1 MDRLFRALTSLRD
14 VGWGLVQGQGASG
27 GAVHVDSDDDDWADR
42 LSRRYLSAT
51 FAVLSVAV
59 TTKQLVGEPISC
71 WCPAYFTDSHRH
83 YTNSIC
89 WISNTFYVPFNV
101 SPSLRIAS

>member
-1 MDRLFRALTSLRD
+1 MDRLLRTLTSLKD
-14 VGWGLVQGQGASG
+14 VGWGQGPGSSAGAG
-27 GAVHVDSDDDDWADR
+27 RQDDDDDWADR
-42 LSRRYLSAT
+42 LSRRYTSAA
-51 FAVLSVAV
+51 FALLSVVV

-89 WISNTFYVPFNV
+89 WISNTFYVPFDV
-101 SPSLRIAS
+101 SRSIRM